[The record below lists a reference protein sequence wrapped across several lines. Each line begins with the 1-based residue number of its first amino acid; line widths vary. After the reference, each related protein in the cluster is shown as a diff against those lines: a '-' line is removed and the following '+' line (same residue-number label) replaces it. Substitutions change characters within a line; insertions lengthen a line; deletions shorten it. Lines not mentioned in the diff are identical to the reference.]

1 MFPFE
6 KKIYEK
12 FLFNNYNFKNNY
24 NKQYLNVDMRYPQ
37 VGTEMLFWHHS
48 SIEIF
53 ANQIFTK
60 VFKSFQRVTLTINYI
75 ME

>member
-6 KKIYEK
+6 KKNYDK

-24 NKQYLNVDMRYPQ
+24 NKQYLNVDMRYPK
-37 VGTEMLFWHHS
+37 VGTKMLFRHHS
-48 SIEIF
+48 LIEIF